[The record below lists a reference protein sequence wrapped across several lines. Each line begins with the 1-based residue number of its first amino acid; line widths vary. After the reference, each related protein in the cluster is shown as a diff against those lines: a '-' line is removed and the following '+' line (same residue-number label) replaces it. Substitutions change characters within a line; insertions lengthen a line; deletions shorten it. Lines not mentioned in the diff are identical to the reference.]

1 MELLLL
7 GIYSFFAWLVFF
19 KFKWLPWNIV
29 SQVITI
35 TLPIIGLTAL
45 ILTLNV
51 VAPSSADVRVI
62 NYVVSVNP
70 QVKGIVTE
78 VPITPNRPVKKGEVL
93 VAFAPGGS
101 GKTYA
106 ASAQA
111 LGTAVFGGGITVSR
125 SYSNPPSSLSID
137 IVSDSPLLQS
147 LVMMLNNPMFVG
159 ASGGKLE
166 AVKGQRAIVKF
177 NETTRSGDL
186 NIVVDNRF
194 MVTVKGQKIGRE
206 DLLAYAGQINFT
218 ELAKK

>member
-1 MELLLL
+1 MKLPFCAVLLALTLL
-7 GIYSFFAWLVFF
+7 ASPAFAEDEVLRTVDEA
-19 KFKWLPWNIV
+19 V
-29 SQVITI
+29 SQ
-35 TLPIIGLTAL
+35 
-45 ILTLNV
+45 
-51 VAPSSADVRVI
+51 
-62 NYVVSVNP
+62 Y
-70 QVKGIVTE
+70 
-78 VPITPNRPVKKGEVL
+78 KKGDFAGAASNLDYASQLIRQKKSEEMKSL
-93 VAFAPGGS
+93 LPEPLAGWVAEP
-101 GKTYA
+101 

-125 SYSNPPSSLSID
+125 TYSNPPATISID

-177 NETTRSGDL
+177 NDTTRSGDL

-194 MVTVKGQKIGRE
+194 MVTVKGQKIERA
-206 DLLAYAGQINFT
+206 DLLAYAGLIDFT

>member
-1 MELLLL
+1 MKLQFCAALLALTL
-7 GIYSFFAWLVFF
+7 MAAPVFAEDEVLRTVDEA
-19 KFKWLPWNIV
+19 V
-29 SQVITI
+29 SQ
-35 TLPIIGLTAL
+35 
-45 ILTLNV
+45 
-51 VAPSSADVRVI
+51 
-62 NYVVSVNP
+62 Y
-70 QVKGIVTE
+70 
-78 VPITPNRPVKKGEVL
+78 KKGDFAGAASNLDYASQLIRQKKSEEMKSL
-93 VAFAPGGS
+93 LPEPLAGWVAEP
-101 GKTYA
+101 

-125 SYSNPPSSLSID
+125 TYSNPPSSVSID

-177 NETTRSGDL
+177 NDTTRSGDL

-194 MVTVKGQKIGRE
+194 MVTVKGQKISRE
-206 DLLAYAGQINFT
+206 DLLAYAGLIDFT

>member
-1 MELLLL
+1 MKFPFCAVLLALTL
-7 GIYSFFAWLVFF
+7 IAVPVFAEDEVLRTVDEA
-19 KFKWLPWNIV
+19 V
-29 SQVITI
+29 SQ
-35 TLPIIGLTAL
+35 
-45 ILTLNV
+45 
-51 VAPSSADVRVI
+51 
-62 NYVVSVNP
+62 Y
-70 QVKGIVTE
+70 
-78 VPITPNRPVKKGEVL
+78 KKGDFAGAASNLDYASQLIRQKKSEEMKSL
-93 VAFAPGGS
+93 LPEPLAGWVAEP
-101 GKTYA
+101 

-125 SYSNPPSSLSID
+125 TYSNPPASISID

-166 AVKGQRAIVKF
+166 AVKGQRAIVKY

-194 MVTVKGQKIGRE
+194 MVTVKGQKIERA
-206 DLLAYAGQINFT
+206 DLLGYAALIDFT

>member
-1 MELLLL
+1 MRYLLCAAMLALTLL
-7 GIYSFFAWLVFF
+7 APPAFAEDEVLRTVDEA
-19 KFKWLPWNIV
+19 V
-29 SQVITI
+29 SQ
-35 TLPIIGLTAL
+35 
-45 ILTLNV
+45 
-51 VAPSSADVRVI
+51 
-62 NYVVSVNP
+62 Y
-70 QVKGIVTE
+70 
-78 VPITPNRPVKKGEVL
+78 KKGD
-93 VAFAPGGS
+93 FAGAAS
-101 GKTYA
+101 NLDYA
-106 ASAQA
+106 SQLIRQKKSEEMKSLLPEPLTGWTAEPASAQA

-125 SYSNPPSSLSID
+125 SYSNPPASLSID

-177 NETTRSGDL
+177 NESTRSGDL

>member
-1 MELLLL
+1 MRFLITAAILALTLLAQPA
-7 GIYSFFAWLVFF
+7 FAQDEVLRTVEEA
-19 KFKWLPWNIV
+19 V
-29 SQVITI
+29 SQYKNGDFAGAASNLDYASQLIRQKKSEQMKSL
-35 TLPIIGLTAL
+35 LPEPLAGWLAE
-45 ILTLNV
+45 
-51 VAPSSADVRVI
+51 P
-62 NYVVSVNP
+62 
-70 QVKGIVTE
+70 
-78 VPITPNRPVKKGEVL
+78 
-93 VAFAPGGS
+93 
-101 GKTYA
+101 

-125 SYSNPPSSLSID
+125 SYSKPPSSLSID

-177 NETTRSGDL
+177 NEGTRSGDL

-194 MVTVKGQKIGRE
+194 MITVKGQKIARE
-206 DLLAYAGQINFT
+206 DLLAYAGQIDFT